1 MRQAGELDSLKGRHW
16 GCMERLPVGKAARGS
31 SFAPLE
37 KGKQTAGAGYP
48 KNRAT
53 LGAVVHENIAMR
65 GHIGQL
71 HWLRREKYNSGDASR
86 LFRPSAAHLPASR
99 AQRQVRSAV
108 FVLTQGGSAA
118 GRAPPFSKPADT
130 MWGEWAKLTGVFLYH
145 RPFER
150 RFCGMHKARCFKGHR
165 EKAARAIPYSL
176 GERWG
181 LCGDYKTCNT
191 RQMSHTKRPHTSL
204 DLCGRLC
211 GAARKPQCV
220 VMQAL
225 RLPQNPWMIAAHSTG
240 SSKAQV
246 NATQKR

>member
-1 MRQAGELDSLKGRHW
+1 MLSIKASAGQWGNEPLKNIKALFMEFLTRCARQENLIARHW

-99 AQRQVRSAV
+99 AHRQVRRICSDARR
-108 FVLTQGGSAA
+108 LRRRQGAPFFKASRHNV
-118 GRAPPFSKPADT
+118 GR
-130 MWGEWAKLTGVFLYH
+130 MGEID
-145 RPFER
+145 R
-150 RFCGMHKARCFKGHR
+150 RFP
-165 EKAARAIPYSL
+165 ISPPL
-176 GERWG
+176 
-181 LCGDYKTCNT
+181 
-191 RQMSHTKRPHTSL
+191 
-204 DLCGRLC
+204 
-211 GAARKPQCV
+211 
-220 VMQAL
+220 
-225 RLPQNPWMIAAHSTG
+225 
-240 SSKAQV
+240 
-246 NATQKR
+246 

>member
-65 GHIGQL
+65 GHIAQL

-99 AQRQVRSAV
+99 AQRQVR
-108 FVLTQGGSAA
+108 
-118 GRAPPFSKPADT
+118 
-130 MWGEWAKLTGVFLYH
+130 
-145 RPFER
+145 
-150 RFCGMHKARCFKGHR
+150 
-165 EKAARAIPYSL
+165 PYL
-176 GERWG
+176 F
-181 LCGDYKTCNT
+181 
-191 RQMSHTKRPHTSL
+191 
-204 DLCGRLC
+204 
-211 GAARKPQCV
+211 
-220 VMQAL
+220 
-225 RLPQNPWMIAAHSTG
+225 
-240 SSKAQV
+240 
-246 NATQKR
+246 

>member
-16 GCMERLPVGKAARGS
+16 GCMERERLPVGKAARGS

-99 AQRQVRSAV
+99 AQRQVR
-108 FVLTQGGSAA
+108 
-118 GRAPPFSKPADT
+118 
-130 MWGEWAKLTGVFLYH
+130 
-145 RPFER
+145 
-150 RFCGMHKARCFKGHR
+150 
-165 EKAARAIPYSL
+165 PYL
-176 GERWG
+176 F
-181 LCGDYKTCNT
+181 
-191 RQMSHTKRPHTSL
+191 
-204 DLCGRLC
+204 
-211 GAARKPQCV
+211 
-220 VMQAL
+220 
-225 RLPQNPWMIAAHSTG
+225 
-240 SSKAQV
+240 
-246 NATQKR
+246 